1 MTIIDAI
8 GFVAAGL
15 VFLTF
20 WMKTLMALRVVA
32 IASNVAFAAYGYI
45 ADLTPILA
53 LHAMLLPLNIFRT
66 WEQLRLM
73 KRIEAALSAP
83 PQIETLLPHMTARPM
98 TAGTVIFRKGDAAD
112 CLYYIDR
119 GSVEIPEFHVVIPAG
134 GLFGEVGLF
143 NRSGTRTGSAVMKE
157 DGTLCAIDRPTIM
170 RLCRTQP
177 DFGLSL
183 SRILADRIAAGPG
196 KSDSAATET
205 IRSDA

>member
-20 WMKTLMALRVVA
+20 WMKTLMALRIVA
-32 IASNVAFAAYGYI
+32 IASNVAFATYGFI
-45 ADLTPILA
+45 ADLTPIVM
-53 LHAMLLPLNIFRT
+53 LHMLLLPLNVFRT

-73 KRIEAALSAP
+73 KRVEAALSAP

-119 GSVEIPEFHVVIPAG
+119 GSVRIPEFGVVIPAG

-143 NRSGTRTGSAVMKE
+143 NRSGTRTGTAVME
-157 DGTLCAIDRPTIM
+157 TDGTLCEIDRPTIM

-196 KSDSAATET
+196 KPGIAATDT
-205 IRSDA
+205 GRPDA